1 MHLTDEVKNQLL
13 EQNTDILAI
22 PPSCAS
28 TYQPMDVRIK
38 KAIMQNFWVNYVSS
52 LFEIFPDE
60 TNQDWNFKLPLPT
73 RQHMVD

>member
-1 MHLTDEVKNQLL
+1 
-13 EQNTDILAI
+13 
-22 PPSCAS
+22 
-28 TYQPMDVRIK
+28 MDVRIK
-38 KAIMQNFWVNYVSS
+38 KAILQNFWVNYVSS